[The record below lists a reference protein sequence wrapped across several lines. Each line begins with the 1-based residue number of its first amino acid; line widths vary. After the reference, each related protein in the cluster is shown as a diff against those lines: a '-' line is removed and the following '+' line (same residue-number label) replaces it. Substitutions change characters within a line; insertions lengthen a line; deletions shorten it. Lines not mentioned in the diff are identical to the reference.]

1 MVDPSERSR
10 LNRAE
15 LLSAVTGRLFMTRI
29 AVFCLAS
36 ATLAALA
43 VPASGGDSGKL
54 KAAGTVTNK
63 QIQAPT
69 QGDINRPY
77 VIGGV
82 YNGGGNVKVQP
93 GKSYKV
99 RAPPH

>member
-1 MVDPSERSR
+1 
-10 LNRAE
+10 
-15 LLSAVTGRLFMTRI
+15 MTRI

-36 ATLAALA
+36 ATLAALS
-43 VPASGGDSGKL
+43 VPASGGDAGKL

>member
-1 MVDPSERSR
+1 MFDQSERSS

-15 LLSAVTGRLFMTRI
+15 RLSAVTGRLVMTRI

-36 ATLAALA
+36 AALA
-43 VPASGGDSGKL
+43 VLAAPASGGDAGKL

-63 QIQAPT
+63 QILAPV

-77 VIGGV
+77 VLGSV
-82 YNGGGNVKVQP
+82 YNGGGTAKVQT
-93 GKSYKV
+93 GKIRKE
-99 RAPPH
+99 RAPQH